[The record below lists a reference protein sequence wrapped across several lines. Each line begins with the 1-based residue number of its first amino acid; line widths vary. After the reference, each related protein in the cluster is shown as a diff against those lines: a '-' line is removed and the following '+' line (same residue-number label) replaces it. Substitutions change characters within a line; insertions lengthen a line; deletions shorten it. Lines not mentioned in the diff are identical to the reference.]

1 MAGFAAHAGCSVP
14 ELSVKDNPISHA
26 RAQSQHAKGIDAQ
39 LLAQAKCV
47 FGKNRRVGVAFNCD
61 RHMQPFF
68 HFAKQVKSIPSGK
81 IGRVMKPSSGKLKGA
96 RRAHPYARE
105 FAAIRALVKQL

>member
-1 MAGFAAHAGCSVP
+1 
-14 ELSVKDNPISHA
+14 
-26 RAQSQHAKGIDAQ
+26 
-39 LLAQAKCV
+39 
-47 FGKNRRVGVAFNCD
+47 
-61 RHMQPFF
+61 MQPFF